1 MFHCFDHEIVL
12 EGMKDVCIDGFS
24 CLITHCMCCHNNKV
38 ETVLGLFEES
48 TKTFGLP
55 PRARYGYGMENVLVA
70 QFLLRRR
77 GLDRCL
83 QLAGRESP

>member
-1 MFHCFDHEIVL
+1 MFQHCDSAHKLVRWKLIVH
-12 EGMKDVCIDGFS
+12 VCIDGFS
-24 CLITHCMCCHNNKV
+24 CLITLCMCCDSNKV

-55 PRARYGYGMENVLVA
+55 SRARYGYGMENVLVA

-77 GLDRCL
+77 GLDR
-83 QLAGRESP
+83 

>member
-1 MFHCFDHEIVL
+1 
-12 EGMKDVCIDGFS
+12 MKDVCIDGFS

-55 PRARYGYGMENVLVA
+55 PRARYGYGMENVLVEEKRLG
-70 QFLLRRR
+70 QVKYYSWMFF
-77 GLDRCL
+77 CL